1 MELEYGKEYRNLYER
16 HWWWRSREEAVADLL
31 RSSLRGD
38 RRNILDIGC
47 GDALFFDRLAE
58 FGEVEGLET
67 DSRLIDPANPHLSK
81 IYVQPFDPNFQPGKR
96 YGCIL
101 MLDVLEHL
109 DNPEQALGRVYELLE
124 SGGIFL
130 LTVPAFQF
138 LWTNHDVINHHRI
151 RYRKKTLLPLLR
163 EAGFSISLARYWYHW
178 TVAGKLATRAV
189 EILTSTQPSLPRVPS
204 AWLNRFFFK
213 ISRFEQRALSPLR
226 LPFGTTL
233 VAVCAKT

>member
-1 MELEYGKEYRNLYER
+1 MELEYGKEYRNLYEH
-16 HWWWRSREEAVADLL
+16 HWWWRSREEAVVDLL
-31 RSSLRGD
+31 RGSLRGD
-38 RRNILDIGC
+38 RHNILDIGC
-47 GDALFFDRLAE
+47 GDALFFDGLAE

-67 DSRLIDPANPHLSK
+67 DSRLINPANPHLSK
-81 IYVQPFDPNFQPGKR
+81 IYVQPFDGNFRPRKR

-109 DNPEQALGRVYELLE
+109 DNSRQALGRVHELLE

-138 LWTNHDVINHHRI
+138 LWTNHDVLNHHQTRF
-151 RYRKKTLLPLLR
+151 RKKTLLPLLR

-178 TVAGKLATRAV
+178 TVVGKLATRVV
-189 EILTSTQPSLPRVPS
+189 ERLTSAQPSLPRVPS
-204 AWLNRFFFK
+204 AWLNRFFFN
-213 ISRFEQRALSPLR
+213 ISRFEQRSLSPLG

-233 VAVCAKT
+233 VALCTKT